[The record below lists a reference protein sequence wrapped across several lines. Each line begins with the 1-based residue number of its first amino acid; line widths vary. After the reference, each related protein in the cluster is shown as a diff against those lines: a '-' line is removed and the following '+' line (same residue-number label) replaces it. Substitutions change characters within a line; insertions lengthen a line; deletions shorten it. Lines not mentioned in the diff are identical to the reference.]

1 MVFSDV
7 TLMFHFNFVS
17 RTLRSALLL
26 KVKEA
31 KPNVITS
38 DVSWLRTFI
47 RTLEG
52 LL

>member
-1 MVFSDV
+1 MISDV
-7 TLMFHFNFVS
+7 TLMFHFNFAS
-17 RTLRSALLL
+17 RTLPTTLLL

-38 DVSWLRTFI
+38 DVSWHRTFI

>member
-1 MVFSDV
+1 
-7 TLMFHFNFVS
+7 MFHFNFVS
-17 RTLRSALLL
+17 RTLPTALLL

-31 KPNVITS
+31 KPNVITL
-38 DVSWLRTFI
+38 DVSWLRTFV